1 MHNDE
6 PRDQRRIARSIHDE
20 AIAALSVTRDN
31 EAEITSVRQLHILE
45 DAGRRILSMHLDDQ
59 SVNDAARTMLDRATA
74 ARQWTWVDLPAAT
87 TLTAVALLMGIGAA
101 VAGGAG
107 GNIVLAIIGGI
118 ASSALLGIVVLRYR
132 RENWRIRAEQIAPMI
147 WQHGV

>member
-1 MHNDE
+1 VHD
-6 PRDQRRIARSIHDE
+6 DQHRIARDLHDE
-20 AIAALSVTRDN
+20 ALAALSVTRDN
-31 EAEITSVRQLHILE
+31 EAEITSARQLRILE
-45 DAGRRILSMHLDDQ
+45 EAARRILSMRVDDR
-59 SVNDAARTMLDRATA
+59 SVNDAARAMLDRVTH

-87 TLTAVALLMGIGAA
+87 TLTVVALLMGIGAA
-101 VAGGAG
+101 VAGGTG